1 MYKIQVFFNNTKSL
15 VTLESDPLT
24 KEDADKWVKIIEK
37 LTGEDAFV
45 IPVEWL

>member
-1 MYKIQVFFNNTKSL
+1 MYKIQVWFENTKTL

-24 KEDADKWVKIIEK
+24 EEDADKWAETIKK
-37 LTGEDAFV
+37 FTGEDAYV